1 MPSVS
6 PMVSRSY
13 KVNLLTHSLA
23 YSLTHSYLLTYSL
36 TRSTEEQK
44 SETND
49 SFFTVLPSSNPNAG
63 VKRKVEETKG
73 KGAAAKKGGNAF
85 AKKK

>member
-1 MPSVS
+1 M
-6 PMVSRSY
+6 
-13 KVNLLTHSLA
+13 
-23 YSLTHSYLLTYSL
+23 
-36 TRSTEEQK
+36 
-44 SETND
+44 D

>member
-1 MPSVS
+1 
-6 PMVSRSY
+6 
-13 KVNLLTHSLA
+13 
-23 YSLTHSYLLTYSL
+23 
-36 TRSTEEQK
+36 
-44 SETND
+44 
-49 SFFTVLPSSNPNAG
+49 